1 LAGHRPSFTTLLQV
15 TNQCPIDFGPQWRTV
30 ALEFELPGYVVRQPF
45 AIAAVLALTPLLI
58 LPACFF
64 YYDVTPK
71 VAVALIGAA
80 VGLVLFLRDITFSQA
95 RRLWADELGRCF
107 CLLTAAQLISLL
119 LSTFF
124 SSHPALSW
132 NGGNWRRFGLVSQSA
147 VLALATLADLAA
159 VMPAVPGGI
168 MLPKPRGRA
177 DAELLNHYLTALE
190 AATGAA
196 PGTTKVI
203 LLVGE
208 TAEGVLA
215 AVSYVGVPRLS
226 AMTWGAEDLATEL
239 GAISNRAEDG
249 SYDFTYQLAR
259 SLCLVGAGA
268 AGVPAIETIHGD
280 FRDEAG
286 LRKRTAQVRRA
297 GFRGMLAIHPAQVDV
312 INETFTPSAAE
323 REAAQEIVDLFAANP
338 GAGAIGYKGAML
350 DRPHLARAQA
360 VLALASR
367 R

>member
-1 LAGHRPSFTTLLQV
+1 MVSAFLKAHAKHR
-15 TNQCPIDFGPQWRTV
+15 
-30 ALEFELPGYVVRQPF
+30 E
-45 AIAAVLALTPLLI
+45 
-58 LPACFF
+58 
-64 YYDVTPK
+64 
-71 VAVALIGAA
+71 
-80 VGLVLFLRDITFSQA
+80 
-95 RRLWADELGRCF
+95 RLWVRINPIQGPHA
-107 CLLTAAQLISLL
+107 
-119 LSTFF
+119 
-124 SSHPALSW
+124 
-132 NGGNWRRFGLVSQSA
+132 
-147 VLALATLADLAA
+147 LADLAA

-190 AATGAA
+190 AAAGTA
-196 PGTTKVI
+196 PGTTKII

-208 TAEGVLA
+208 TAEGMLA
-215 AVSYVGVPRLS
+215 AGSYIGVPRVA
-226 AMTWGAEDLATEL
+226 AMSWGAEDLATEL

-249 SYDFTYQLAR
+249 GYEFTYQLAR

-286 LRKRTAQVRRA
+286 LRKRTVQVRRA

-338 GAGAIGYKGAML
+338 GAGTIGYKGAML
-350 DRPHLARAQA
+350 DRPHLARARA